1 MIIDRNMSLK
11 IVEKPSVRHVNQPV
25 TGLYVTRLLQDQN
38 GTLILIDTKI
48 ILGSHLQQL
57 ISGLPRCAGATL
69 LFSHMLG
76 SSVRP
81 KGQNTKVDAL
91 SCLGKSKIQC
101 PLMMDL

>member
-25 TGLYVTRLLQDQN
+25 TGLYVTRLFQDQN
-38 GTLILIDTKI
+38 GTLILIDTRI

-57 ISGLPRCAGATL
+57 ISAAGLPRCAGATL

-76 SSVRP
+76 SSVRL
-81 KGQNTKVDAL
+81 KGQ
-91 SCLGKSKIQC
+91 I
-101 PLMMDL
+101 

>member
-38 GTLILIDTKI
+38 GTLILMDTNI
-48 ILGSHLQQL
+48 ILGSHLQL

-76 SSVRP
+76 SSVRL
-81 KGQNTKVDAL
+81 KGQ
-91 SCLGKSKIQC
+91 I
-101 PLMMDL
+101 

>member
-25 TGLYVTRLLQDQN
+25 TGLYVTRFLQDQN

-57 ISGLPRCAGATL
+57 ISGLPRCAVATL

-76 SSVRP
+76 SAVRL
-81 KGQNTKVDAL
+81 KGQ
-91 SCLGKSKIQC
+91 I
-101 PLMMDL
+101 

>member
-1 MIIDRNMSLK
+1 MIIDRNMSLT

-76 SSVRP
+76 SSVRLQ
-81 KGQNTKVDAL
+81 KNMKVDVL
-91 SCLGKSKIQC
+91 SCLGESKIQC
-101 PLMMDL
+101 PLIMDL

>member
-38 GTLILIDTKI
+38 GTLILMDTKI

-81 KGQNTKVDAL
+81 KGLV
-91 SCLGKSKIQC
+91 
-101 PLMMDL
+101 